1 MIDPRLRL
9 RHLRCFL
16 EIGRL
21 GSLSAAAEALHV
33 SQPAMSKTV
42 RELEDILGV
51 NLFDRSGRQLTL
63 TRAGRTY
70 QQYVGSVMIDLR
82 RAHALVQ
89 DAPQQKTRLK
99 VGALPTASTD
109 LLPNAALE
117 LMVTRPDCLV
127 CVSTGPNAMLMSQ
140 LREGELDI
148 IVGRMTLEVSMNS
161 LTFLQLYSEKVIPV
175 VRAEHPL
182 FRDGR
187 TDTTLMDTALEAYP
201 LMLPPADAVIYPIVR
216 AYLYNHGISD
226 PDPMFEN
233 VSLAFGRSV
242 VQRSDTVWF
251 VSKGVVLN
259 ELEEGTLKA
268 LPLEDELPGGPVG
281 VSLRENTVM
290 SPELQA
296 LITALTNSDVA
307 RASGT
312 DHSVD

>member
-21 GSLSAAAEALHV
+21 GSLCAAAEALHV
-33 SQPAMSKTV
+33 SQPAVSKTV
-42 RELEDILGV
+42 RELEEILSV
-51 NLFDRSGRQLTL
+51 SLFDRSGRQLAL

-70 QQYVGSVMIDLR
+70 QQYVGSVMVDLR
-82 RAHALVQ
+82 RAHALIQ
-89 DAPQQKTRLK
+89 ESPQQKIRLK
-99 VGALPTASTD
+99 IGALPTASTD
-109 LLPNAALE
+109 LMPNAALG
-117 LMVTRPDCLV
+117 LMATRPDCLI
-127 CVSTGPNAMLMSQ
+127 CVTTGPNAMLMSQ
-140 LREGELDI
+140 LRDGELDMV
-148 IVGRMTLEVSMNS
+148 VGRLAPEQSMNS
-161 LTFLQLYSEKVIPV
+161 LTFLQLYSEQVIPV

-182 FRDGR
+182 IRDGWSDTVL
-187 TDTTLMDTALEAYP
+187 TDSAFRQYP

-251 VSKGVVLN
+251 ISKGVVLN
-259 ELEEGTLKA
+259 ELEAGTLVA
-268 LPLEDELPGGPVG
+268 LPLQDELLGGPVG

-296 LITALTNSDVA
+296 LIAALINSVP
-307 RASGT
+307 SIGN
-312 DHSVD
+312 SKVQS